1 MPTTA
6 AARSFFSPP
15 APHAL
20 LHAGSRTTVASFP
33 RGSPPTVALSLSIS
47 ASAPSSP
54 WAPAANPK
62 YHNAKVDAGDEDVD
76 GGDLLRQFTR
86 EVGRAGVMHEVRRRR
101 WHEDARDKRKRKSR
115 DAAWRLSRRCAP
127 ARSIHLLL
135 NPVTRLWAS
144 PLPGFI
150 FIRSHY
156 KWRFK
161 GPYPFDDEQESK
173 EGTTDDDGRDNW
185 ELPGGEF
192 PSFR

>member
-6 AARSFFSPP
+6 VARSFFSSAAPP
-15 APHAL
+15 SL
-20 LHAGSRTTVASFP
+20 LHAGSRATVASFP
-33 RGSPPTVALSLSIS
+33 LGSPPAVALSLSVS
-47 ASAPSSP
+47 ASAPTSP

-101 WHEDARDKRKRKSR
+101 RHENARDKRKRKSR
-115 DAAWRLSRRCAP
+115 DAAWRFSRR
-127 ARSIHLLL
+127 
-135 NPVTRLWAS
+135 
-144 PLPGFI
+144 
-150 FIRSHY
+150 
-156 KWRFK
+156 RFK
-161 GPYPFDDEQESK
+161 GPYPFDDEQGSK
-173 EGTTDDDGRDNW
+173 ERTTDDDGRDNW